1 MPCLCDGT
9 PSCARVVHLGEHT
22 NKQMSPLSPAG
33 VPSAQPQHVT
43 GRRNRW
49 QVTKLPGETQTP
61 AAASC
66 PSLAAPRWELLT
78 CRAASGGPAL
88 TPGSLEYHKGSLLA
102 LSCVTVI
109 PGHWRPCGG
118 PDPKCSQTKRTSKE
132 TQVEREP
139 RLREGTFGAALL
151 LGLGSRP
158 CAGPGRLG
166 GGSVC
171 ATW

>member
-66 PSLAAPRWELLT
+66 PSAQVGAPHLQ
-78 CRAASGGPAL
+78 GGL
-88 TPGSLEYHKGSLLA
+88 RGSCTHPGLPR
-102 LSCVTVI
+102 I
-109 PGHWRPCGG
+109 PQRQLPGFVVRHGHSGHWRPCGG

-166 GGSVC
+166 GGSAC